1 MQEVYPMNDELE
13 DSQLNLINQLIDH
26 FNNTDDLNDFFLNG
40 LKVDKERLLIGDGNT
55 LYLKVDLDKIK
66 WYIQFLASMPER
78 EFSSKE
84 MRSIKVGA
92 IDIFLSEIVQVKMAT
107 ESQLLSRLTQYS
119 QQLGEEGGL
128 H

>member
-1 MQEVYPMNDELE
+1 MNDELE